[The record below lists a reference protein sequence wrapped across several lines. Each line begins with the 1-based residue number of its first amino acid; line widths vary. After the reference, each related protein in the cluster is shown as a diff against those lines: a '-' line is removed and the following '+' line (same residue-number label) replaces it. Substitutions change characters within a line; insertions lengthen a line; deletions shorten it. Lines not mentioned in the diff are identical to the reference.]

1 MNIQYPKLPFVKL
14 TPQTFYPLRGMSI
27 PAKSMR
33 NSGAVG
39 RYIDNL
45 IKTQLKNP
53 SHLSTVVDLNKFG
66 IEIKTKDTDTNT
78 CWSIGSMTIKDIVD
92 TPYVN
97 SSIYQKMQALLLVT
111 TDDKFRVVT
120 GTLLVYMDIDEVQ
133 CLIHDTYEDLRS
145 QLTVIWNA
153 YLQKVNA
160 HLAAGELAEAQE
172 PIQFKSWFN
181 VKGDYGMF
189 EYMSGTSFQFRL
201 TQRQMTFL
209 TDTALKTQGFSRIFA
224 D

>member
-14 TPQTFYPLRGMSI
+14 APQTFYPLKGVSI

-33 NSGAVG
+33 NSGTVG
-39 RYIDNL
+39 RYLDNL
-45 IKTQLKNP
+45 IKTHLKNP
-53 SHLSTVVDLNKFG
+53 SHLSTVVDLSKFG
-66 IEIKTKDTDTNT
+66 VEIKSKDTDTNT
-78 CWSIGSMTIKDIVD
+78 SWSIGSMTIRDIVN

-97 SSIYQKMQALLLVT
+97 SAIYQKMQALLLVT

-120 GTLLVYMDIDEVQ
+120 NTLLVYLDMDEVQ

-160 HLAAGELAEAQE
+160 HLAAGELAQAQE
-172 PIQFKSWFN
+172 PIQFKPWFN
-181 VKGDYGMF
+181 VKGEYGMF
-189 EYMSGTSFQFRL
+189 EYMSGTSLQFRVS
-201 TQRQMTFL
+201 QRQMTFL

-224 D
+224 E